1 MCAFVCVCDI
11 VFVCV
16 VCDSVCRV
24 VCLVLHVFFCVFGGG
39 SFVDL
44 KVYACAVCD
53 VLCVVCG
60 ACASIVYV
68 CSVRN

>member
-24 VCLVLHVFFCVFGGG
+24 VCLVLHVFFLFVFWGG
-39 SFVDL
+39 SLVD
-44 KVYACAVCD
+44 
-53 VLCVVCG
+53 
-60 ACASIVYV
+60 
-68 CSVRN
+68 